1 MKTTTRIALPK
12 PKHLRLLVIQWEY
25 PVGFSGTTAMA
36 QYAYFIND
44 KTGEVIKKEVKND
57 ETKNR

>member
-1 MKTTTRIALPK
+1 MTKPKTDK

-25 PVGFSGTTAMA
+25 PVGFSGTTTAM

>member
-1 MKTTTRIALPK
+1 MTKPKTDK

-25 PVGFSGTTAMA
+25 PVGFSGSITMG

-44 KTGEVIKKEVKND
+44 KTGEVIKKKVKQND

>member
-1 MKTTTRIALPK
+1 MTKPKTDK
-12 PKHLRLLVIQWEY
+12 PKHLKLLTIQWEY
-25 PVGFSGTTAMA
+25 PFGFSGATVTMV

-44 KTGEVIKKEVKND
+44 KTGEVIKKEVKQND